1 MKHITYISI
10 SGLLLLAVA
19 CKGPMPVTANPDD
32 HTNAGGTAGSARMTE
47 QLPPKSDNMRV
58 PDSIRPP
65 DDSLR
70 LLQ

>member
-1 MKHITYISI
+1 MKRIISI
-10 SGLLLLAVA
+10 GCLLALVLA

-32 HTNAGGTAGSARMTE
+32 HTNASGTAGSAKMTE
-47 QLPPKSDNMRV
+47 QMPPKSDNMPI
-58 PDSIRPP
+58 PDSIHPP

>member
-1 MKHITYISI
+1 MKRISYI
-10 SGLLLLAVA
+10 GCLLILAMA

-32 HTNAGGTAGSARMTE
+32 HTNASGTAGSAKMTE

-58 PDSIRPP
+58 PDSIRVP